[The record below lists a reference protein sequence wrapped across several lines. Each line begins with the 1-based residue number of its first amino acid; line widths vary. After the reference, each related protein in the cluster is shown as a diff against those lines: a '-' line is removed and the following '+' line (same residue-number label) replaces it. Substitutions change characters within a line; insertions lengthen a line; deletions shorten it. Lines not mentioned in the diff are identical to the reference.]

1 MVEFELW
8 WLLIIPFFF
17 GLGWLAARIDIKH
30 IISETTDLPASY
42 FKGLNLILFHEY
54 EKASEAF
61 SEALQIK
68 PDSIELHFIQ
78 GNIYRKLGKIDQAIN
93 LHNKLLE
100 QKELTKEQIES
111 VKAELIQDFFTAG
124 FYDRCESLTHELTSE
139 QYQEFK
145 LNILLDISIKK
156 RDWEQAIRFS
166 QDIEKLFGKSQRF
179 PISHFFCELALEK
192 FINKKNE
199 QAVKHLEEALSINK
213 NCTRANIILGE
224 LQYEKKQ
231 FESAIELWKRIELQK
246 PEDFV
251 LIATKFL
258 ESYKQID
265 RLNECL
271 SLMSHLRESYGINQI
286 DKIIFEYI
294 LHNEGPSKAEELAKS
309 NLIKRPSIEV
319 LDQLYSAQSL
329 NNDTNSDVKIIQQV
343 IKNTIGNRLFH
354 LCSHCGFKAKQHHW
368 QCPACNSWET
378 ISTELKDI
386 AK

>member
-1 MVEFELW
+1 M
-8 WLLIIPFFF
+8 
-17 GLGWLAARIDIKH
+17 K
-30 IISETTDLPASY
+30 
-42 FKGLNLILFHEY
+42 
-54 EKASEAF
+54 
-61 SEALQIK
+61 
-68 PDSIELHFIQ
+68 
-78 GNIYRKLGKIDQAIN
+78 
-93 LHNKLLE
+93 
-100 QKELTKEQIES
+100 
-111 VKAELIQDFFTAG
+111 
-124 FYDRCESLTHELTSE
+124 
-139 QYQEFK
+139 
-145 LNILLDISIKK
+145 
-156 RDWEQAIRFS
+156 
-166 QDIEKLFGKSQRF
+166 
-179 PISHFFCELALEK
+179 
-192 FINKKNE
+192 
-199 QAVKHLEEALSINK
+199 
-213 NCTRANIILGE
+213 
-224 LQYEKKQ
+224 KKQ

-265 RLNECL
+265 KLNECL
-271 SLMSHLRESYGINQI
+271 SLMSHLRESYAINQI